1 MYIYAN
7 SKIEILCFEYE
18 KVGINNITFYDI
30 MNFTPVHVLMPN
42 TSANDIQITHSMK
55 KRRGENMK
63 RYGKS
68 QTSPYKKR
76 RVQNTNETNNGT
88 NNLDET
94 DSDYTPSDTPHYD
107 YICPS
112 EKEDD
117 DNILDGK
124 EVHED
129 SLSYDNKSSRTVDS
143 DVSVNSFPVASTIM
157 AAIQS
162 LPQNKDI
169 SMGKLLIYVKK
180 YLEKFPETSQL
191 KHSRIVN
198 GIYDSL
204 DNVSGFRKIRH
215 GHYTYASNP
224 NSRKDTN
231 NYNSSA
237 LENTTMLPSNDN
249 ESVHDVS
256 NDSDQPVIVQNN
268 STCATDTVRDN
279 LPETQHEPENR
290 ENVHFQTE
298 THHVTVPST
307 DYDSQKLL
315 LIRIKDLFNE
325 ELITKEEY
333 QRAKLN
339 ILKKI
344 MEA

>member
-1 MYIYAN
+1 
-7 SKIEILCFEYE
+7 
-18 KVGINNITFYDI
+18 

-42 TSANDIQITHSMK
+42 TSANDIQIQHSMK
-55 KRRGENMK
+55 KRRGEYMK

-76 RVQNTNETNNGT
+76 RVQYTNETT
-88 NNLDET
+88 NLDET
-94 DSDYTPSDTPHYD
+94 NSDYTSSDTPDYD
-107 YICPS
+107 YISPS
-112 EKEDD
+112 EKEKEDD
-117 DNILDGK
+117 DNMLDGK
-124 EVHED
+124 EVQED
-129 SLSYDNKSSRTVDS
+129 SLSYDNKSSRSVDS

-180 YLEKFPETSQL
+180 YLEKIPETSHL

-215 GHYTYASNP
+215 GHYTYASSP
-224 NSRKDTN
+224 NSRKDRN

-237 LENTTMLPSNDN
+237 LENTTMLPSNNN
-249 ESVHDVS
+249 EGVHDVS
-256 NDSDQPVIVQNN
+256 NESGQSGIVQNT
-268 STCATDTVRDN
+268 SMGATYTASDN

-290 ENVHFQTE
+290 ENVNFQTE
-298 THHVTVPST
+298 TLHVTVPST
-307 DYDSQKLL
+307 DYDSQKRL
-315 LIRIKDLFNE
+315 LIRMKDLFIE

-344 MEA
+344 MEG